1 MKRASERTVLWAGL
15 IVTAVSVPLLAAPS
29 ETDPAATAPAAVAP
43 AAVASAGTATDPQ
56 YIIGPGD
63 ELQVFVWR
71 NTDLSVTVPV
81 KPDGRITTPLVEDM
95 QAAGKTAGQ
104 LARDIETV
112 LAQYVRTPQVNV
124 IVTVPRSLYSAVK
137 LVGQVKNPQ
146 SVAFHEGLTVLDA
159 VLLGGGLTDFAAGN
173 RARIIR
179 KENGRTVEVKVRIK
193 DMVER
198 GDLRTNVPLR
208 PGDTLIVP
216 ESRF

>member
-1 MKRASERTVLWAGL
+1 MIAALPAL
-15 IVTAVSVPLLAAPS
+15 ADQPQPLQANPPAV
-29 ETDPAATAPAAVAP
+29 VA
-43 AAVASAGTATDPQ
+43 DPQ

-63 ELQVFVWR
+63 QLQVFVWR

-95 QAAGKTAGQ
+95 QASGKTAAQ
-104 LARDIETV
+104 LARDIEKV
-112 LAQYVRTPQVNV
+112 LAQYVRTPQVNI
-124 IVTVPRSLYSAVK
+124 IVATPLSLYSAVK
-137 LVGQVKNPQ
+137 IVGQVKSPQ
-146 SVAFHEGLTVLDA
+146 TIPYREGLTVLDA
-159 VLLGGGLTDFAAGN
+159 VLTGGGLTDFAAGN

-179 KENGRTVEVKVRIK
+179 QQDGRTSEVKVRIK

-198 GDLRTNVPLR
+198 GDLRTNVALR

>member
-1 MKRASERTVLWAGL
+1 MKRASERAFFLAGFF
-15 IVTAVSVPLLAAPS
+15 VTAIAIPALAVAAEPAGAAAAP
-29 ETDPAATAPAAVAP
+29 DAAAPPAPAG
-43 AAVASAGTATDPQ
+43 ASSDPQ
-56 YIIGPGD
+56 YVIGPGD
-63 ELQVFVWR
+63 DLQVFVWR
-71 NTDLSVTVPV
+71 NADLSVTVPV

-159 VLLGGGLTDFAAGN
+159 VLLGGGLTDYAAGN

-179 KENGRTVEVKVRIK
+179 KEGGRTIEIKVHIK

-198 GDLRTNVPLR
+198 GNLDTNVALR

>member
-1 MKRASERTVLWAGL
+1 MMRMSVRACLWTAVF
-15 IVTAVSVPLLAAPS
+15 VTAVSPLALAAADSP
-29 ETDPAATAPAAVAP
+29 APAAD
-43 AAVASAGTATDPQ
+43 AVAAPGTAADPQ

-63 ELQVFVWR
+63 DLQVFVWR
-71 NTDLSVTVPV
+71 NPDLSVTVPV

-124 IVTVPRSLYSAVK
+124 IVTAPRSLYSAIK
-137 LVGQVKNPQ
+137 LVGQIKNPQ

-159 VLLGGGLTDFAAGN
+159 VLAGGGLTDFAAGN

-179 KENGRTVEVKVRIK
+179 KENGRTTEIKVRIK

-198 GDLRTNVPLR
+198 GDLSTNVPLR
-208 PGDTLIVP
+208 AGDTLIVP

>member
-1 MKRASERTVLWAGL
+1 MRMSVRACLWTAVF
-15 IVTAVSVPLLAAPS
+15 VTAVSPLALAAADSP
-29 ETDPAATAPAAVAP
+29 APADDAVAAP
-43 AAVASAGTATDPQ
+43 GTAADPQ

-63 ELQVFVWR
+63 DLQVFVWR
-71 NTDLSVTVPV
+71 NPDLSVTVPV

-112 LAQYVRTPQVNV
+112 LSQYVRTPQVNV
-124 IVTVPRSLYSAVK
+124 IVTAPRSLYSAIK
-137 LVGQVKNPQ
+137 LVGQIKNPQ

-159 VLLGGGLTDFAAGN
+159 VLAGGGLTDFAAGN

-179 KENGRTVEVKVRIK
+179 KENGRTTEIKVRIK

-198 GDLRTNVPLR
+198 GDLSTNVPLR
-208 PGDTLIVP
+208 AGDTLIVP

>member
-1 MKRASERTVLWAGL
+1 MRMSVRACLWTAVF
-15 IVTAVSVPLLAAPS
+15 VTAVSPLALAAADSP
-29 ETDPAATAPAAVAP
+29 APAAD
-43 AAVASAGTATDPQ
+43 AVAAPGTAADPQ

-63 ELQVFVWR
+63 DLQVFVWR
-71 NTDLSVTVPV
+71 NPDLSVTVPV

-112 LAQYVRTPQVNV
+112 LSQYVRTPQVNV
-124 IVTVPRSLYSAVK
+124 IVTAPRSLYSAIK
-137 LVGQVKNPQ
+137 LVGQIKNPQ

-159 VLLGGGLTDFAAGN
+159 VLAGGGLTDFAAGN

-179 KENGRTVEVKVRIK
+179 KENGRTTEIKVRIK

-198 GDLRTNVPLR
+198 GDLSTNVPLR
-208 PGDTLIVP
+208 AGDTLIVP

>member
-1 MKRASERTVLWAGL
+1 MMRMSVRACLWTAVF
-15 IVTAVSVPLLAAPS
+15 VTAVSPLALAAADSP
-29 ETDPAATAPAAVAP
+29 APAADARDAAAP
-43 AAVASAGTATDPQ
+43 GATTDPQ

-63 ELQVFVWR
+63 DLQVFVWR
-71 NTDLSVTVPV
+71 NPDLSVTVPV

-124 IVTVPRSLYSAVK
+124 IVTAPRSLYSAIK
-137 LVGQVKNPQ
+137 LVGQIKNPQ

-159 VLLGGGLTDFAAGN
+159 VLAGGGLTDFAAGN

-179 KENGRTVEVKVRIK
+179 KENGRTTEIKVRIK

-198 GDLRTNVPLR
+198 GDLSTNVPLR
-208 PGDTLIVP
+208 AGDTLIVP

>member
-1 MKRASERTVLWAGL
+1 MMRTCVRAFLRAG
-15 IVTAVSVPLLAAPS
+15 IFATAVSPLALAAA
-29 ETDPAATAPAAVAP
+29 EPAAPGAEVRDSAAVA
-43 AAVASAGTATDPQ
+43 VAPGATSDPQ
-56 YIIGPGD
+56 YVIGPGD
-63 ELQVFVWR
+63 DLQVFVWR
-71 NTDLSVTVPV
+71 NPDLSVTVPV

-124 IVTVPRSLYSAVK
+124 IVTAPRSLYSAVK
-137 LVGQVKNPQ
+137 LVGQIKNPQ

-159 VLLGGGLTDFAAGN
+159 VLAGGGLTDFAAGN

-179 KENGRTVEVKVRIK
+179 KENGRTVEIKVRIK

-198 GDLRTNVPLR
+198 GDLGSNVLLR
-208 PGDTLIVP
+208 AGDTLIIP

>member
-1 MKRASERTVLWAGL
+1 MRMSVRACLWTAVF
-15 IVTAVSVPLLAAPS
+15 VTAVSPLALAAADSP
-29 ETDPAATAPAAVAP
+29 APAAD
-43 AAVASAGTATDPQ
+43 AVAAPGTAADPQ

-63 ELQVFVWR
+63 DLQVFVWR
-71 NTDLSVTVPV
+71 NPDLSVTVPV

-124 IVTVPRSLYSAVK
+124 IVTAPRSLYSAIK
-137 LVGQVKNPQ
+137 LVGQIKNPQ

-159 VLLGGGLTDFAAGN
+159 VLAGGGLTDFAAGN

-179 KENGRTVEVKVRIK
+179 KENGRTTEIKVRIK

-198 GDLRTNVPLR
+198 GDLSTNVPLR
-208 PGDTLIVP
+208 AGDTLIVP